1 MVSVPPTENPVPALA
16 SATVL
21 DLPSVSLGN
30 SDCEVSLPPSLPTEL
45 SDQPALASDAE
56 PPTSETLATV
66 SSVVPVAEE
75 GTIVL
80 AAPASAEKIT
90 NQVYKEVQKQTVVPS
105 HSVLAQDSAVNT
117 AAVVQGA
124 GTNEGPSP
132 VLKEGAT
139 VKTVHDLSK
148 GQLYVDLSGS
158 PGFSLIASSS
168 SGESSSEMASK
179 KMTGLRVCD
188 Q

>member
-16 SATVL
+16 SANVL

-90 NQVYKEVQKQTVVPS
+90 NVCSSDPEQSKATATPSAPEQTEAPILQLIQQLWFRELVQMK
-105 HSVLAQDSAVNT
+105 VL
-117 AAVVQGA
+117 
-124 GTNEGPSP
+124 
-132 VLKEGAT
+132 
-139 VKTVHDLSK
+139 
-148 GQLYVDLSGS
+148 
-158 PGFSLIASSS
+158 
-168 SGESSSEMASK
+168 
-179 KMTGLRVCD
+179 LRF
-188 Q
+188 